1 MIFFYYYFKTRTLC
15 ARRLCLMCSIYF
27 LLEFFY
33 LFYKV
38 YPKLIYWL
46 LYWKILYILGRLSIR
61 RSFFFFV
68 VDYWHIYKPVHY
80 VNSEAFEIRKK
91 KKEKNKSNSSS
102 NLKRQVFAVRYRL
115 YPVFKNPETM
125 ETFRNATLKW
135 ISVIATKVMDC
146 I

>member
-61 RSFFFFV
+61 RSFFFSLLIIGIFINQSIT
-68 VDYWHIYKPVHY
+68 WIPRRLKL
-80 VNSEAFEIRKK
+80 EK
-91 KKEKNKSNSSS
+91 KKEKNKSSSSS